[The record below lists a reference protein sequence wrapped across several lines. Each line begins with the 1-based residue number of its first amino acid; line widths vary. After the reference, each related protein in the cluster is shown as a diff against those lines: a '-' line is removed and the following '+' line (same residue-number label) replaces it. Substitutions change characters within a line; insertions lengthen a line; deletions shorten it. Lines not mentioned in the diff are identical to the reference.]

1 MNLRKEGGF
10 ANPFCGGLKIHIILK
25 FGMRYANIPN
35 SEGLQ
40 TQFIVDYKST
50 FHWDEIANLDQRNL
64 DQRILTL

>member
-1 MNLRKEGGF
+1 
-10 ANPFCGGLKIHIILK
+10 
-25 FGMRYANIPN
+25 MRYANIPN